1 MCSDISTLPAGWE
14 APVNPQALEKE
25 LRAELM
31 PDHPLYGRPARAI
44 AQSSESDEA
53 VFVFTGETEFMA
65 IVALT
70 WEEEPIKDQPEFEK
84 ISVIS
89 ELEGFFDV

>member
-1 MCSDISTLPAGWE
+1 MSNENPILPAGWE

-25 LRAELM
+25 LFAELAA
-31 PDHPLYGRPARAI
+31 DHPLFGRTARAV

-53 VFVFTGETEFMA
+53 VFVFSGDTEFMA

-70 WEEEPIKDQPEFEK
+70 WEEAPIKDQPEFEK
-84 ISVIS
+84 INGYA
-89 ELEGFFDV
+89 ELEGFFD